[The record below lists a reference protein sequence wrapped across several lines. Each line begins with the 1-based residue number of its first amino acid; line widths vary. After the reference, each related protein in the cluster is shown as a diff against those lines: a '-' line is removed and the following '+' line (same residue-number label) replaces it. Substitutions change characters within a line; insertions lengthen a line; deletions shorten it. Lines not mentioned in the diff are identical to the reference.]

1 MISRAWGWGDFKIFF
16 LSSIKKLIK
25 IPLPCKIP
33 IFCFCSILFY
43 VCFLVNDRNMYRRRI
58 TGRWRKN
65 IRFDFPFHPTLHT
78 FNMYASYPDGCLF
91 KIAHFLLPTTTN
103 ITPSKKERN
112 VKYLIKMRW
121 LKNGKLLCFSFS
133 FFFSPFCCSQWS
145 IFVRKFTSILY
156 FVVEDLV
163 KVWEDEKV
171 CDIIE
176 VLLGID

>member
-1 MISRAWGWGDFKIFF
+1 M
-16 LSSIKKLIK
+16 SSIKKLIK

-43 VCFLVNDRNMYRRRI
+43 VCFLLNDRNMYRRRI

-103 ITPSKKERN
+103 ITPSKRKERE
-112 VKYLIKMRW
+112 VSH
-121 LKNGKLLCFSFS
+121 KNEMIEKWKTFMLFIFLFLFSFLLLS
-133 FFFSPFCCSQWS
+133 VIDFCAKIHLHPLFCCWG
-145 IFVRKFTSILY
+145 FR
-156 FVVEDLV
+156 
-163 KVWEDEKV
+163 
-171 CDIIE
+171 
-176 VLLGID
+176 